1 MLLPAYISREAVKRA
16 LDSAETARNN
26 QRIDDACQSASR
38 SVDALCRRRF
48 YPELATRYFDWP
60 NTQYAAT
67 GRLWLD
73 ANEVISLDTLTV
85 GGDLVDPA
93 DYLLRRMDDRDEP
106 PYTLIEMNLATGG
119 AFTSGASHQ
128 RSIAGV
134 GLFGYRDDT
143 APTGEL
149 TAGVT
154 SSVTAV
160 SVSNGD
166 AAGVGDL
173 LRCGDERMI
182 VTGKDWSD
190 SGQNIGGNLTA
201 SAADVLVLVTT
212 GTEYSSGES
221 ILVDGETMLIVGIAG
236 NTLIVRRAWDGSPL
250 AAHTTGADIYAARAL
265 TCERASLGTTAAAHN
280 DGAALTRQVWP
291 ALVAQLALA
300 EALVE
305 LQMQGSGYA
314 GKRGSGSGETDP
326 AGGSIEDLRKRVC
339 RAHRRHILGP
349 VAV

>member
-1 MLLPAYISREAVKRA
+1 MLLPAYATREAVKRA

-60 NTQYAAT
+60 NTQYAAPW
-67 GRLWLD
+67 RLWLD
-73 ANEVISLDTLTV
+73 ANELISLTALSA
-85 GGDLVDPA
+85 GGDLIA
-93 DYLLRRMDDRDEP
+93 AGDYLLRRMDDRDEP
-106 PYTLIEMNLATGG
+106 PFTLIETNLATGG

-128 RSIAGV
+128 RSIAAT
-134 GLFGYRDDT
+134 GLFGYRDDET
-143 APTGEL
+143 A
-149 TAGVT
+149 AGT
-154 SSVTAV
+154 LAATIDSSTTAV
-160 SVSNGD
+160 TVSDGS
-166 AAGVGDL
+166 AVGVGDL
-173 LRCGDERMI
+173 LRCGDERLI
-182 VTGKDWSD
+182 VTGKDWVD

-201 SAADVLVLVTT
+201 SAADVSVLVTT
-212 GTEYSSGES
+212 GSAYHSGES
-221 ILVDGETMLIVGIAG
+221 ILIDAETMLIVGVAG

-250 AAHTTGADIYAARAL
+250 VTHTATADIYAARAL
-265 TCERASLGTTAAAHN
+265 TCTRAALGTTAIAHSSA
-280 DGAALTRQVWP
+280 AALLRQVWP
-291 ALVAQLALA
+291 PLVAQLALA

-314 GKRGSGSGETDP
+314 GKRGSGSGEADP